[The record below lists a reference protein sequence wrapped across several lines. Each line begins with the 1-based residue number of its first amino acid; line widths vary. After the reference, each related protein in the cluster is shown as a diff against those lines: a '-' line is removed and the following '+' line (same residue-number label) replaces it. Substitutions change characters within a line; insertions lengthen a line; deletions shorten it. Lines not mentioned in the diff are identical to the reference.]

1 LVDTQGFLL
10 KAQVHPAS
18 ISDSEGG
25 RHLLQGL
32 DKVFPRVELLW
43 TDSGYKSGFAE
54 WVNEQL
60 HWRVECLKQAIEPK
74 GDYAQLM
81 REFLGQEL
89 YEQRYAKGFRLLP
102 RRWVVERSFAWYDR
116 QRRLAKDYELLPET
130 GEAWLYLASGRLLWQ
145 RLCRIIS

>member
-1 LVDTQGFLL
+1 MDTQGFLL
-10 KAQVHPAS
+10 KAQVQPAS
-18 ISDSEGG
+18 VSDSEGG
-25 RHLLQGL
+25 RQLLEGL
-32 DKVFPRVELLW
+32 DKQFPRVELIW
-43 TDSGYKSGFAE
+43 TDSGYKVSFAE
-54 WVNEQL
+54 WVREEL
-60 HWRVECLKQAIEPK
+60 HWRVECLRQAIEPK
-74 GDYAQLM
+74 GAYAQLM
-81 REFLGQEL
+81 RDFLGQEL